1 MNNSTKKMMID
12 KPHIR
17 RRGGKW
23 VCSSFARGPAWP
35 MYQDTPA
42 AAYNAWLEYWDDIYR
57 RLNALAPYQSR
68 PR

>member
-1 MNNSTKKMMID
+1 MNHSTKKMMID

-23 VCSSFARGPAWP
+23 VCSSFARGLAVP

-42 AAYNAWLEYWDDIYR
+42 AAYNA
-57 RLNALAPYQSR
+57 
-68 PR
+68 

>member
-1 MNNSTKKMMID
+1 MSYPSKKVID
-12 KPHIR
+12 KPHIH

-23 VCSSFARGPAWP
+23 VCSSFARGPAGP
-35 MYQDTPA
+35 MYQDSPA
-42 AAYNAWLEYWDDIYR
+42 AAYNAWLEYWDDFYR

>member
-1 MNNSTKKMMID
+1 MSYPSKKVID

-23 VCSSFARGPAWP
+23 VCSSFARGLAGP
-35 MYQDTPA
+35 MYQDSPV
-42 AAYNAWLEYWDDIYR
+42 AAYNAWLEYWDDFYR
-57 RLNALAPYQSR
+57 RLYALAPYQPR